1 MHRLFALSRLPDE
14 AQADARRAYAAAWI
28 ILLAALLVGPAAAFL
43 NPGHAGPW
51 LLATAAVA
59 AACFMTI
66 AIILHGSLRRSR
78 LEAQLRQVREL
89 DSLGRMAGR
98 MAHDFNNLLTVIN
111 GYSGL
116 LLSRTEAGDSIH
128 ADLQA
133 IREAGERAASLVRQL
148 ITVSGRQAAQPRAL
162 DLNAIVSGSQATLE
176 SLIGADIKLTIALEP
191 ALGCV
196 MADPGQIRQVLTNLA
211 LNARDAMPGGGKL
224 SIEAANINR
233 DYVQLTVSDTG
244 TGMSEDVMS
253 HIFEPFFTTK
263 PAAFGAGL
271 GLAEVYGI
279 VKQNGGHISVSSKAG
294 RGAAFKI
301 YLPRVPAPPAPSAPD
316 AVDSP
321 DARET
326 YAEPETGGLAVLI
339 GA

>member
-1 MHRLFALSRLPDE
+1 MRGTP
-14 AQADARRAYAAAWI
+14 
-28 ILLAALLVGPAAAFL
+28 
-43 NPGHAGPW
+43 
-51 LLATAAVA
+51 
-59 AACFMTI
+59 C
-66 AIILHGSLRRSR
+66 
-78 LEAQLRQVREL
+78 
-89 DSLGRMAGR
+89 
-98 MAHDFNNLLTVIN
+98 
-111 GYSGL
+111 
-116 LLSRTEAGDSIH
+116 
-128 ADLQA
+128 
-133 IREAGERAASLVRQL
+133 REAASCVFR
-148 ITVSGRQAAQPRAL
+148 S
-162 DLNAIVSGSQATLE
+162 
-176 SLIGADIKLTIALEP
+176 GADIKLTIALEP

-326 YAEPETGGLAVLI
+326 DRKSTRLNS
-339 GA
+339 